1 MAWIYLIVAGLL
13 EVVWA
18 VSVKRTEGF
27 TRLGPSLFTLLAMGA
42 SVYLLSLALRTLPTG
57 TGYAVWV
64 GIGAA
69 GTALLGILFLGEPRT
84 AFRLLSIALILA
96 GVIGL
101 RLAERCGAPPL

>member
-1 MAWIYLIVAGLL
+1 MSWLYLIVAGLL

-18 VSVKRTEGF
+18 VTIKSTEGF
-27 TRLGPSLFTLLAMGA
+27 TRLGPT
-42 SVYLLSLALRTLPTG
+42 LLSLGLMGGSFYLLGLAMRDLPTS

-69 GTALLGILFLGEPRT
+69 GTALLGMVFLGESRNPL
-84 AFRLLSIALILA
+84 RLLSLALIVL

-101 RLAERCGAPPL
+101 RLAERG